1 MQTFNQQNLA
11 LHAKSKKTEKTIP
24 DNLIFAVSSILKE
37 IKGQNFLNINSNEK
51 INFDRNDIAAAISC
65 FKKEDKNWN
74 YNTSALLILNDLV
87 KNYNWENNSDY
98 HLSLKFAALSFSYE
112 RDKQSKGVTKSYEL
126 LKGLALKYAYDYSKE
141 FYSNLKN
148 AYELKNKKIENI
160 FISSQYELVKGN
172 NKTYWN
178 ISRNVFS
185 IYSQELATLT
195 SNQNNFI
202 NFSKIGILIAEYNLL
217 KLEAETFL
225 KNKKNDGVVN
235 SENYNN
241 FSSTMILILDSLKSS
256 LYFMKDHLIEKMFS
270 NITEMNVKVH
280 LSDLPPM
287 SPVEWIGLIIRYVVL
302 ILWALVIIF
311 PIVILI
317 QQGFNLNNQ
326 KVILDIQNFEFSFN
340 NYRRLFEQTLFL
352 KWLLNSIIIGFF
364 TMIITIFIISLTA
377 YSFSRFKYK
386 GKRSFL
392 IALLVSQMVP
402 VFTSL
407 LVFYIFTEL
416 LNNAFNMPRIA
427 TLLLIYV
434 GGGVASNTIILKGYM
449 DSISQDIDDAARI
462 DGCSHFWIFLN
473 IIFPL
478 CKPMLVLIALMS
490 FIGPFGDVILPSLI
504 LRNQEDYTVAVGLN
518 MFINSERLMNY
529 GAYFA
534 GSTLVAVPIGVLFL
548 VLQKFVVSGMT
559 SGGVKG

>member
-1 MQTFNQQNLA
+1 MQTLNQKNVTV
-11 LHAKSKKTEKTIP
+11 HSKKKKSEKTIP
-24 DNLIFAVSSILKE
+24 DNMIFKMNQAFKE
-37 IKGQNFLNINSNEK
+37 IKGLNYLNITPNEK
-51 INFDRNDIAAAISC
+51 INFDRVDIANAINC
-65 FKKEDKNWN
+65 FKKEDLNWN
-74 YNTSALLILNDLV
+74 YNTIAMLILKDQV
-87 KNYNWENNSDY
+87 KNYDWENDLNY
-98 HLSLKFAALSFSYE
+98 HISLKFAALSFTYE
-112 RDKQSKGVTKSYEL
+112 KDKPSKTTSKSFEL
-126 LKGLALKYAYDYSKE
+126 LKGLSLKYAYEYNKE
-141 FYSNLKN
+141 FYTSLKN
-148 AYELKNKKIENI
+148 AYELKGEKQENI
-160 FISSQYELVKGN
+160 LISEQYEITKNSVRSFWDITK
-172 NKTYWN
+172 
-178 ISRNVFS
+178 NVFALFTEQ
-185 IYSQELATLT
+185 IATI
-195 SNQNNFI
+195 SEIKNNFI
-202 NFSKIGILIAEYNLL
+202 NYSKIGVLAAEYTLL
-217 KLEAETFL
+217 KIEAETFL
-225 KNKKNDGVVN
+225 KNKKNEGLIN
-235 SENYNN
+235 TENYNN
-241 FSSTMILILDSLKSS
+241 FSSTMVLILDDLKKT
-256 LYFMKDHLIEKMFS
+256 LYFMNEHLVETMFS
-270 NITEMNVKVH
+270 NITEMNVKVY

-287 SPVEWIGLIIRYVVL
+287 SAIEWIGLLIRYAIL
-302 ILWALVIIF
+302 IIWAAIIIY
-311 PIVILI
+311 PIVVLI

-326 KVILDIQNFEFSFN
+326 KVILDIQNFDFGFN

-352 KWLLNSIIIGFF
+352 KWLFNSIIIGFF